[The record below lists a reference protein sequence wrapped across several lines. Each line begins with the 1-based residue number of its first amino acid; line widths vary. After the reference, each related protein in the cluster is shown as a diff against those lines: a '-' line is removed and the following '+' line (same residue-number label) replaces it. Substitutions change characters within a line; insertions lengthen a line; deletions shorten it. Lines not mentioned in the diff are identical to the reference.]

1 MRRSD
6 VSKYNGPA
14 LIISNN
20 KLRVYLMKLIKVT
33 ALLILAFTLS
43 ACGDSPPSTSEAPA
57 TVAPP
62 AEPANESEIVLT
74 NGVKTKRIEGFGGV
88 IAEKYDDSQEW
99 WAPYETPNEDAPN
112 VIIFLLDDV
121 GFAQVGSFG
130 GLIETPT
137 IDQLASNGLRF
148 NNFHTTALCSPSR
161 ASLMAGR
168 NPHSIG
174 LGSHA
179 LTAMG
184 FPGYNAIM
192 PESAKSVA
200 NYLEES
206 GYINYALG
214 KWDHT
219 PLYEV
224 SQVGPFDRWPSG
236 EGFHHAYTFMAA
248 DVHQF
253 VPVMWNDHTP
263 EPYHKSVHLDQDLAD
278 RAIEWITG
286 HKSIKPDLPFMM
298 LWASGSMHS
307 PHHAPDSHIDKYRGK
322 FDMGWDKAREEII
335 ARQKELGIIPAD
347 TELTKRIDEIP
358 AWDSL
363 PAEERELYARQMEV
377 FAAQMEWVDLQIG
390 RVVAE
395 LERIGELDNTLIF
408 VTADNGAS
416 GEGGLAGTFN
426 ETYVLNGLP
435 TPLEANLGHLEDWG
449 RENTYPHYHAGWAM
463 AGNTPFRY
471 FKQSEHRG
479 GQQDHLVVHWPNG
492 IKAKGE
498 IRDQYHHISD
508 IAPTIL
514 EAAGVEV
521 PEVYHGVKQQPMDG
535 VSMIYAFDAAD
546 APNRKQRQYYEMF
559 GNRAIWVDGWKAVTL
574 HANRMPWD
582 LAVTLPFDQDEWEL
596 YNVAEDFSESR
607 NLADENPEKLA
618 ELVAIFDEEAW
629 KYNVYPLY
637 DDMIKRI
644 GAQQDRL
651 FGDQK
656 EFVYFAPGAVRI
668 AEKSSAPVKNR
679 AHTIEATLERKGG
692 EQGVIVAV
700 GGMTGGYTMFVKNNR
715 LYYDYNYLDGVH
727 YILESPPLTGGA
739 TNVKFSF
746 TKTREFGGNGE
757 LYINGELVDEVE
769 MPLMHVSTYSLAETF
784 DVGRDTGTQV
794 SRMYTDPFAYNG
806 ELDRVIFQVSND
818 NTVPPRMLPPA
829 AYR

>member
-1 MRRSD
+1 M
-6 VSKYNGPA
+6 
-14 LIISNN
+14 SN
-20 KLRVYLMKLIKVT
+20 LSRVG
-33 ALLILAFTLS
+33 LILLASLTL
-43 ACGDSPPSTSEAPA
+43 ALPA
-57 TVAPP
+57 GAQ
-62 AEPANESEIVLT
+62 
-74 NGVKTKRIEGFGGV
+74 KTKKVEGFGGV
-88 IAEKYDDSQEW
+88 IAESYADSKEW
-99 WAPYETPNEDAPN
+99 WPPETRPPEGAPN

-130 GLIETPT
+130 ALIETPN
-137 IDQLASNGLRF
+137 IDKLADNGLRF

-200 NYLEES
+200 NYLSEH
-206 GYINYALG
+206 GYVNYALG

-236 EGFHHAYTFMAA
+236 EGFQHAYTFMAA

-253 VPVMWNDHTP
+253 VPVMWDDHSP
-263 EPYHKSVHLDQDLAD
+263 EPYRKSVHLDQDLAD

-307 PHHAPDSHIDKYRGK
+307 PHHAPDSHIDKYKGK
-322 FDMGWDKAREEII
+322 FDMGWDKAREQIL
-335 ARQKELGIIPAD
+335 AKQKKLGIVPQD
-347 TELTKRIDEIP
+347 TKLTERIEQIP

-363 PAEERELYARQMEV
+363 SDEEKGLYARQMEV

-395 LERIGELDNTLIF
+395 LDRIGQLENTLIF

-426 ETYVLNGLP
+426 ETYVLNGLQ
-435 TPLEANLGHLEDWG
+435 TPLEANLRAQEDWG

-479 GQQDHLVVHWPNG
+479 GQQDHLVVHWPAG
-492 IKAKGE
+492 IQAKGE
-498 IRDQYHHISD
+498 IRSQYHHISD
-508 IAPTIL
+508 IAPTIMDIV
-514 EAAGVEV
+514 GVDV
-521 PEVYHGVKQQPMDG
+521 PKEYNSVEQQPMDG
-535 VSMIYAFDAAD
+535 VSMAYAFDDAK
-546 APNRKQRQYYEMF
+546 APNKKKRQYYEMF

-574 HANRMPWD
+574 HAKRMPWD
-582 LAVTLPFDQDEWEL
+582 LNKVSPFDQDEWEL
-596 YNVAEDFSESR
+596 YHVAEDFSEST
-607 NLADENPEKLA
+607 NVAAENPTKLK
-618 ELVAIFDEEAW
+618 ELMAAFDEEAW

-651 FGDQK
+651 FGDKK
-656 EFVYFAPGAVRI
+656 EFVYFAPGAIRI

-679 AHTIEATLERKGG
+679 AHTIETQIEISGD
-692 EQGVIVAV
+692 EEGVIVAC
-700 GGMTGGYTMFVKNNR
+700 GGMTGGYTMFIKDRR
-715 LYYDYNYLDGVH
+715 LYYDYNFLDGVH
-727 YILESPPLTGGA
+727 YILKSPKLPKGKVDL
-739 TNVKFSF
+739 KFSF
-746 TKTREFGGNGE
+746 ERTKPFGGRGE
-757 LYINGELVDEVE
+757 LYVNGKQVDEVE
-769 MPLMHVSTYSLAETF
+769 MPEMHISTYSLAETF

-794 SRMYTDPFAYNG
+794 SKLYEGIFEFNKK
-806 ELDRVIFQVSND
+806 LDRVIFRVSD
-818 NTVPPRMLPPA
+818 ENTVPPRDLPA
-829 AYR
+829 VYY

>member
-1 MRRSD
+1 LFLTLTACELPPD
-6 VSKYNGPA
+6 
-14 LIISNN
+14 SNQA
-20 KLRVYLMKLIKVT
+20 KT
-33 ALLILAFTLS
+33 E
-43 ACGDSPPSTSEAPA
+43 SPEY
-57 TVAPP
+57 
-62 AEPANESEIVLT
+62 
-74 NGVKTKRIEGFGGV
+74 GVQITDGLKTKTVEGFGGV
-88 IAEKYDDSQEW
+88 IAASYEDSEEW
-99 WAPYETPNEDAPN
+99 WEEYEVPNEDAPN

-121 GFAQVGSFG
+121 GFAQLGQSFG
-130 GLIETPT
+130 GLIETPN
-137 IDQLASNGLRF
+137 IDELAANGLRF

-174 LGSHA
+174 MGSHA

-184 FPGYNAIM
+184 FPGYNAAM

-200 NYLEES
+200 NYLADE

-236 EGFHHAYTFMAA
+236 EGFQHAYTFMAA

-263 EPYHKSVHLDQDLAD
+263 EPYRKSVHLDQDLAD
-278 RAIEWITG
+278 RAISWITG

-307 PHHAPDSHIDKYRGK
+307 PHHAPDSIIDKYKGK
-322 FDMGWDKAREEII
+322 FDMGWDKAREEIHANQLEI
-335 ARQKELGIIPAD
+335 GIIPAD
-347 TELTKRIDEIP
+347 TLLTERIDEIP

-363 PAEERELYARQMEV
+363 PDNEKELYARQMEV
-377 FAAQMEWVDLQIG
+377 FAAQMEWVDIQIG
-390 RVVAE
+390 RVVDE

-426 ETYVLNGLP
+426 ETYVLNGLQ
-435 TPLEANLGHLEDWG
+435 TPLEANLRNLEDWG

-479 GQQDHLVVHWPNG
+479 GQHDALVVHWPNG
-492 IKAKGE
+492 VKAKGE
-498 IRDQYHHISD
+498 IRNQYHHISD
-508 IAPTIL
+508 IAPTIMD
-514 EAAGVEV
+514 AAGIEV
-521 PEVYHGVKQQPMDG
+521 PETYKGIEQQPMDG
-535 VSMIYAFDAAD
+535 ISMRYAFDDSA
-546 APNRKQRQYYEMF
+546 APNAKQRQYYEMF
-559 GNRAIWVDGWKAVTL
+559 GNRAIWADGWKAVTL
-574 HANRMPWD
+574 HAKRMPWD

-596 YNVAEDFSESR
+596 YNVAEDFSEAK
-607 NLADENPEKLA
+607 NLAEENPEKLA
-618 ELVAIFDEEAW
+618 EMVAMFDEEAW

-637 DDMIKRI
+637 DDMIARL

-679 AHTIEATLERKGG
+679 AHTIETQLELSGD
-692 EQGVIVAV
+692 EEGVLVAV
-700 GGMTGGYTMFVKNNR
+700 GGMTGGFTMFIQDGK
-715 LYYDYNYLDGVH
+715 LIYDYNYLDGLH
-727 YILESPPLTGGA
+727 YILESDDLPAGIVD
-739 TNVKFSF
+739 VKFSF
-746 TKTREFGGNGE
+746 IKTQPFGGKGE
-757 LYINGELVDEVE
+757 LYVNGEKQSEAE
-769 MPLMHVSTYSLAETF
+769 MPKMHISTYSLAETF
-784 DVGRDTGTQV
+784 DIGRDTGTQV
-794 SRMYTDPFAYNG
+794 SKMYEDPFAYNG
-806 ELDRVIFQVSND
+806 QLDRVIITVSDD
-818 NTVPPRMLPPA
+818 NTVPPRTLSPA
-829 AYR
+829 SYR

>member
-1 MRRSD
+1 
-6 VSKYNGPA
+6 
-14 LIISNN
+14 
-20 KLRVYLMKLIKVT
+20 MKSIFLVLVVI
-33 ALLILAFTLS
+33 LLA
-43 ACGDSPPSTSEAPA
+43 ACGGAPA
-57 TVAPP
+57 PEVAGNDTPMVG
-62 AEPANESEIVLT
+62 EFSVSES
-74 NGVKTKRIEGFGGV
+74 GAKTKNIEGFDGV
-88 IAEKYDDSQEW
+88 IAEKYSDSSEW
-99 WAPYETPNEDAPN
+99 WASEQLPEEGSPNI
-112 VIIFLLDDV
+112 IIFVLDDV
-121 GFAQVGSFG
+121 GFAQIESFG
-130 GLIETPT
+130 GLIHTPN
-137 IDQLASNGLRF
+137 IDELANNGLRY

-200 NYLEES
+200 NYLEEE

-236 EGFHHAYTFMAA
+236 EGFQHAYTFMAA

-263 EPYHKSVHLDQDLAD
+263 EPYRKSIHLDQDLAD

-307 PHHAPDSHIDKYRGK
+307 PHHAPDSHIDKYKGK
-322 FDMGWDKAREEII
+322 FDQGWDKAREEIYE
-335 ARQKELGIIPAD
+335 RQLALGIIPAN
-347 TELTKRIDEIP
+347 TKLTDRIDEIP

-363 PAEERELYARQMEV
+363 PDEEKALYARQMEV
-377 FAAQMEWVDLQIG
+377 FAAQLEWVDLQIG
-390 RVVAE
+390 RVVAA

-416 GEGGLAGTFN
+416 GEGGLTGTFN
-426 ETYVLNGLP
+426 ETYVLNGLQ
-435 TPLEANLGHLEDWG
+435 TPLDANFRALEDWG

-471 FKQSEHRG
+471 FKQSQHRG

-498 IRDQYHHISD
+498 IRSQYHHISD
-508 IAPTIL
+508 IAPTIM
-514 EAAGVEV
+514 EAVGIEV
-521 PEVYHGVKQQPMDG
+521 PEEIYGVEQQPMDG
-535 VSMIYAFDAAD
+535 VSMMYSFDNKDAA
-546 APNRKQRQYYEMF
+546 NQKERQYYEMF
-559 GNRAIWVDGWKAVTL
+559 GNRAIWSDGWKAVTL

-582 LAVTLPFDQDEWEL
+582 LNTVLPFENDEWEL
-596 YNVAEDFSESR
+596 YNVAEDFSETN
-607 NLADENPEKLA
+607 NLAEENPEKLA
-618 ELVAIFDEEAW
+618 EMIAIFDEEAW

-637 DDMIKRI
+637 DDMIQRL

-651 FGDQK
+651 FGDQT
-656 EFVYFAPGAVRI
+656 EFVYFSPGAVRI

-679 AHTIEATLERKGG
+679 AHSIETQIDVQG
-692 EQGVIVAV
+692 EEDGVIVAV
-700 GGMTGGYTMFVKNNR
+700 GGMTGGYSMFIKDNR
-715 LYYDYNYLDGVH
+715 LYYDYNFLDGVH
-727 YILESPPLTGGA
+727 YTLQSPPLPLGK
-739 TNVKFSF
+739 VDLKFNF
-746 TKTREFGGNGE
+746 IKTQDFGGIGE
-757 LYINGELVDEVE
+757 LYVNGEKVDEIE
-769 MPLMHVSTYSLAETF
+769 MPQMHVATYSLAETF

-794 SRMYTDPFAYNG
+794 TDLYSGISKFNG
-806 ELDRVIFQVSND
+806 ELDRVIITVSD
-818 NTVPPRMLPPA
+818 ESTVPPRQLPA
-829 AYR
+829 NYY

>member
-1 MRRSD
+1 MYTRPGKTLTGLSLGAFAASSLSPSLGEAAETQEWKGKI
-6 VSKYNGPA
+6 SK
-14 LIISNN
+14 
-20 KLRVYLMKLIKVT
+20 
-33 ALLILAFTLS
+33 
-43 ACGDSPPSTSEAPA
+43 
-57 TVAPP
+57 
-62 AEPANESEIVLT
+62 
-74 NGVKTKRIEGFGGV
+74 
-88 IAEKYDDSQEW
+88 KYEDSQEW
-99 WAPYETPNEDAPN
+99 WAPEVRPPEGAPN

-121 GFAQVGSFG
+121 GFAQLGQSFG
-130 GLIETPT
+130 GLIETPN
-137 IDQLASNGLRF
+137 IDKLAENGIRF
-148 NNFHTTALCSPSR
+148 NNFHTTALSSPSR
-161 ASLMAGR
+161 ATLMAGR

-200 NYLEES
+200 NYLEQA

-224 SQVGPFDRWPSG
+224 SQVGPFHRWPSG

-253 VPVMWNDHTP
+253 IPVMWNDHTP
-263 EPYHKSVHLDQDLAD
+263 EPYRKTYHLDKDLAD

-286 HKSIKPDLPFMM
+286 HKSIKQDLPFMM

-307 PHHAPDSHIDKYRGK
+307 PHQAPPEYRAKYRGK
-322 FDMGWDKAREEII
+322 FDMGWDKAREMIL
-335 ARQKELGIIPAD
+335 AKQKELGIVPKNTKLTERIP
-347 TELTKRIDEIP
+347 EIP

-363 PAEERELYARQMEV
+363 DEEHKMMYARQMEV
-377 FAAQMEWVDLQIG
+377 FAAQMEHVDYQMG
-390 RVVAE
+390 RIIDT

-426 ETYVLNGLP
+426 ETYVLNGLQ
-435 TPLEANLGHLEDWG
+435 TPFESNLRNYAVWG
-449 RENTYPHYHAGWAM
+449 DATTYPHYHAGWAM

-479 GQQDHLVVHWPNG
+479 GQHDALVVHWPKG

-498 IRDQYHHISD
+498 IRTQYHHIAD

-514 EAAGVEV
+514 EAAGLKM
-521 PEVYHGVKQQPMDG
+521 PEDYHGVKQQPMEG
-535 VSMIYAFDAAD
+535 KSMMYAFDNPK
-546 APNRKQRQYYEMF
+546 APNVKKRQYYEMF

-574 HANRMPWD
+574 HAKRMPWN
-582 LAVTLPFDQDEWEL
+582 VNVVLPFEQDEWEL
-596 YNVAEDFSESR
+596 YHVAEDFSEST
-607 NLADENPEKLA
+607 NLAEKYPQKLE
-618 ELVAIFDEEAW
+618 ELKKIFDEEAW

-637 DDMIKRI
+637 DDMIMRLAK
-644 GAQQDRL
+644 QQDRL

-656 EFVYFAPGAVRI
+656 VFTYFAPGAVRI

-679 AHTIEATLERKGG
+679 SHMIETEIDLTGQE
-692 EQGVIVAV
+692 EGVIVAV
-700 GGMTGGYTMFVKNNR
+700 GGMTGGFTMFIKGGK
-715 LYYDYNYLDGVH
+715 LYYDYNFLDGV
-727 YILESPPLTGGA
+727 YYTMVSPPLPKGPTDL
-739 TNVKFSF
+739 KFNF
-746 TKTREFGGNGE
+746 IKTKEFGGTGE
-757 LYINGELVDEVE
+757 LYVNGKKVDEKN
-769 MPLMHVSTYSLAETF
+769 MPQMHISTYSLAETF

-794 SRMYTDPFAYNG
+794 SRIYAGSPFPFNG
-806 ELDRVIFQVSND
+806 ELDRVTITLTD
-818 NTVPPRMLPPA
+818 ADAPVPDLPA
-829 AYR
+829 ANYR

>member
-1 MRRSD
+1 MKRL
-6 VSKYNGPA
+6 VSLWVA
-14 LIISNN
+14 F
-20 KLRVYLMKLIKVT
+20 T
-33 ALLILAFTLS
+33 ALMLLAACTQPSGGGDGQS
-43 ACGDSPPSTSEAPA
+43 AAGTEYGP
-57 TVAPP
+57 
-62 AEPANESEIVLT
+62 EIVMVD
-74 NGVKTKRIEGFGGV
+74 GVKTKRVEGFGGV
-88 IAEKYDDSQEW
+88 IAERYDDSKEW
-99 WAPYETPNEDAPN
+99 WPDYEEPNEDAPN

-130 GLIETPT
+130 ALIETPN

-168 NPHSIG
+168 FPHSIG

-184 FPGYNAIM
+184 FPGYNAVM

-200 NYLEES
+200 NYLGEA
-206 GYINYALG
+206 GYVNYALG

-263 EPYHKSVHLDQDLAD
+263 EPYRKSVHLDQDLAD

-307 PHHAPDSHIDKYRGK
+307 PHHAPDSHIDKYKGK
-322 FDMGWDKAREEII
+322 FDMGWDVAREQIL
-335 ARQKELGIIPAD
+335 ARQIELGVVPEGTQL
-347 TELTKRIDEIP
+347 TERIDEIP

-363 PAEERELYARQMEV
+363 PEEEKSLYARQMEV
-377 FAAQMEWVDLQIG
+377 FAAQMEWVDMQIG
-390 RVVAE
+390 RVVEE

-426 ETYVLNGLP
+426 ETYVLNGLQ
-435 TPLEANLGHLEDWG
+435 TPLEANLRAQEDWG

-479 GQQDHLVVHWPNG
+479 GQHDALVVHWPNG
-492 IKAKGE
+492 IEAQGE
-498 IRDQYHHISD
+498 VRSQYHHISD
-508 IAPTIL
+508 IAPTIM
-514 EAAGVEV
+514 EAAGITV
-521 PEVYHGVKQQPMDG
+521 PEEYHGVEQQPMDG
-535 VSMIYAFDAAD
+535 VSMIYAFNDAD
-546 APNRKQRQYYEMF
+546 APNRKERQYYEMF

-582 LAVTLPFDQDEWEL
+582 VNVVLPFDQDEWEL
-596 YNVAEDFSESR
+596 YHVANDFSEST
-607 NLADENPEKLA
+607 NVAEQNPQKLA
-618 ELVAIFDEEAW
+618 ELIEIFDEEAW

-637 DDMIKRI
+637 DDMIARL

-651 FGDQK
+651 FGEQT
-656 EFVYFAPGAVRI
+656 ELIYYAPGAVRI

-679 AHTIEATLERKGG
+679 AHTIETNIDLQGDE
-692 EQGVIVAV
+692 EGVIVAV
-700 GGMTGGYTMFVKNNR
+700 GGMTGGYSMFIKDNK
-715 LYYDYNYLDGVH
+715 LYYDYNFLDGVH
-727 YILESPPLTGGA
+727 YVLESPPLPTGP
-739 TNVKFSF
+739 TDLKFNF
-746 TKTREFGGNGE
+746 ILTQPFGGTGE
-757 LYINGELVDEVE
+757 LFVNGQKVDEVE
-769 MPLMHVSTYSLAETF
+769 MPQMHISTYSLAETF
-784 DVGRDTGTQV
+784 DVGMDTGTQV
-794 SRMYTDPFAYNG
+794 SAMYTDPFEFTG
-806 ELDRVIFQVSND
+806 LIDRVIFNVSD
-818 NTVPPRMLPPA
+818 DEAVAPRDMPTQN
-829 AYR
+829 Y

>member
-1 MRRSD
+1 MSNLKFV
-6 VSKYNGPA
+6 VS
-14 LIISNN
+14 L
-20 KLRVYLMKLIKVT
+20 VT
-33 ALLILAFTLS
+33 ILFLA
-43 ACGDSPPSTSEAPA
+43 ACGVDSGSADSEA
-57 TVAPP
+57 TEEFSV
-62 AEPANESEIVLT
+62 SDS
-74 NGVKTKRIEGFGGV
+74 GVKIKNIEGFGGV
-88 IAEKYDDSQEW
+88 IAEKYSDSQEW
-99 WAPYETPNEDAPN
+99 WAEEERPKEDAPN

-130 GLIETPT
+130 ALINTPN
-137 IDQLASNGLRF
+137 IDALADNGLRY

-161 ASLMAGR
+161 ATLMAGR
-168 NPHSIG
+168 FPHSIG

-200 NYLEES
+200 NYLQGE
-206 GYINYALG
+206 GYVNYALG

-236 EGFHHAYTFMAA
+236 EGFEHAYTFMAA

-253 VPVMWNDHTP
+253 VPVMWNDHSP
-263 EPYHKSVHLDQDLAD
+263 EPYHKSAHLDQDLAD

-307 PHHAPDSHIDKYRGK
+307 PHHAPDSHLDKYKGK
-322 FDMGWDKAREEII
+322 FDMGWDKAREEILE
-335 ARQKELGIIPAD
+335 RQKALGIVPVD
-347 TELTKRIDEIP
+347 TKLTERIDQIP

-363 PAEERELYARQMEV
+363 SAEEQSLYARQMEV
-377 FAAQMEWVDLQIG
+377 FAGQMEWVDLQIG
-390 RVVAE
+390 RIVAA

-408 VTADNGAS
+408 VTSDNGAS

-426 ETYVLNGLP
+426 ETYVLNGLQ
-435 TPLEANLGHLEDWG
+435 TPLEANLRAQEDWG

-479 GQQDHLVVHWPNG
+479 GQANHLVVHWPDR

-498 IRDQYHHISD
+498 IRHQYHHISD
-508 IAPTIL
+508 IAPTIM
-514 EAAGVEV
+514 EAAGIEV
-521 PEVYHGVKQQPMDG
+521 PETYNGVVQQPMDG
-535 VSMIYAFDAAD
+535 ISLIYSFDDAD
-546 APNRKQRQYYEMF
+546 APNRKKRQYYEMF

-582 LAVTLPFDQDEWEL
+582 INVVLPFESDEWEL
-596 YNVAEDFSESR
+596 YHVAEDFSEST
-607 NLADENPEKLA
+607 NLAEQHPEKLA
-618 ELVAIFDEEAW
+618 ELIEIFDEEAW

-637 DDMIKRI
+637 DDMIQRL

-656 EFVYFAPGAVRI
+656 EFIYFAPGAVRI

-679 AHTIEATLERKGG
+679 AHTIETQIDLTG
-692 EQGVIVAV
+692 EEAGVIAAV
-700 GGMTGGYTMFVKNNR
+700 GGMTGGYTMFIKDHR
-715 LYYDYNYLDGVH
+715 LYYDYNFLDGVH
-727 YILESPPLTGGA
+727 YIMRSSTLPIGETDL
-739 TNVKFSF
+739 KFNF
-746 TKTREFGGNGE
+746 IKTRPFGGIGE
-757 LYINGELVDEVE
+757 LYVNGEKVDEIE
-769 MPLMHVSTYSLAETF
+769 MPQMHIATYSLAETF
-784 DVGRDTGTQV
+784 DIGRDTGTQV
-794 SRMYTDPFAYNG
+794 SRMYTGIFKFDG
-806 ELDRVIFQVSND
+806 DIDRVIITVSD
-818 NTVPPRMLPPA
+818 ENTVPPRDLPA
-829 AYR
+829 IFY

>member
-1 MRRSD
+1 MW
-6 VSKYNGPA
+6 K
-14 LIISNN
+14 IISV
-20 KLRVYLMKLIKVT
+20 L
-33 ALLILAFTLS
+33 ALFTLA
-43 ACGDSPPSTSEAPA
+43 ACGGEPA
-57 TVAPP
+57 GE
-62 AEPANESEIVLT
+62 AEPANATSEPEFSVSES
-74 NGVKTKRIEGFGGV
+74 GVKTKNVEGFGGV
-88 IAEKYDDSQEW
+88 IAESYQDSQEW
-99 WAPYETPNEDAPN
+99 WAEEELPNEDAPN

-130 GLIETPT
+130 ALIDTPN
-137 IDQLASNGLRF
+137 IDRLADNGLRF

-161 ASLMAGR
+161 ATLMAGR

-200 NYLEES
+200 NYLQQE
-206 GYINYALG
+206 GYVNYALG

-236 EGFHHAYTFMAA
+236 EGFQHAYTFMAA

-263 EPYHKSVHLDQDLAD
+263 EPYRKSVHLDQDLAD

-307 PHHAPDSHIDKYRGK
+307 PHHAPDSYIDRYAGK
-322 FDMGWDKAREEII
+322 FDQGWDVAREEILE
-335 ARQKELGIIPAD
+335 RQKALGIVPAD
-347 TELTKRIDEIP
+347 TLMTERIDEIP

-363 PAEERELYARQMEV
+363 PDQEKKLYARQMEV
-377 FAAQMEWVDLQIG
+377 FAAQMEWVDHQIG

-395 LERIGELDNTLIF
+395 LERIGQLDNTLIF
-408 VTADNGAS
+408 VTSDNGAS

-426 ETYVLNGLP
+426 ETYVLNGLQ
-435 TPLEANLGHLEDWG
+435 TPLEANLSHLEDWG

-479 GQQDHLVVHWPNG
+479 GQQDHLVVHWPDG
-492 IKAKGE
+492 IEAKGE
-498 IRDQYHHISD
+498 IRSQYHHISD
-508 IAPTIL
+508 IAPTIMQ
-514 EAAGVEV
+514 AAGIEV
-521 PEVYHGVKQQPMDG
+521 PDEIYGVEQQPMDG
-535 VSMIYAFDAAD
+535 VSMMYAFNDAA
-546 APNRKQRQYYEMF
+546 APNRKERQYYEMF

-582 LAVTLPFDQDEWEL
+582 VNVVLPFENDEWEL
-596 YNVAEDFSESR
+596 YHVAEDFSEST
-607 NLADENPEKLA
+607 NLAEANPEKLQ
-618 ELVAIFDEEAW
+618 ELIAIFDEEAW

-637 DDMIKRI
+637 DDMIRRL

-651 FGDQK
+651 FGDQT
-656 EFVYFAPGAVRI
+656 EFVYFAPGAIRI

-679 AHTIEATLERKGG
+679 AHTIETRIDLTG
-692 EQGVIVAV
+692 EEEGVIAAV
-700 GGMTGGYTMFVKNNR
+700 GGMTGGYTMFIKDHR
-715 LYYDYNYLDGVH
+715 LYYDYNFLDGVH
-727 YILESPPLTGGA
+727 YILRSSTLPRGTTDL
-739 TNVKFSF
+739 KFNF
-746 TKTREFGGNGE
+746 IKTQSFGGTGE
-757 LYINGELVDEVE
+757 LYVNGEKVDEVE
-769 MPLMHVSTYSLAETF
+769 MPQMHIATYSLAETF
-784 DVGRDTGTQV
+784 DIGRDTGTQV
-794 SRMYTDPFAYNG
+794 SDLYTGIFKFNAD
-806 ELDRVIFQVSND
+806 LDRVLVTVSD
-818 NTVPPRMLPPA
+818 ENTVPPRQLPA
-829 AYR
+829 TYY

>member
-1 MRRSD
+1 MKRYLPLITLFSALSLVACHD
-6 VSKYNGPA
+6 DEVATTETGNKSSSAAESGPQVA
-14 LIISNN
+14 E
-20 KLRVYLMKLIKVT
+20 IKMVDG
-33 ALLILAFTLS
+33 I
-43 ACGDSPPSTSEAPA
+43 
-57 TVAPP
+57 
-62 AEPANESEIVLT
+62 
-74 NGVKTKRIEGFGGV
+74 KTKVVPGFEGV
-88 IAEKYDDSQEW
+88 IAESYDDSKEW
-99 WAPYETPNEDAPN
+99 WPGYKEPKADAPN

-130 GLIETPT
+130 GLIETPN
-137 IDQLASNGLRF
+137 IDALADNGVRF

-200 NYLEES
+200 NYLQEE

-236 EGFHHAYTFMAA
+236 EGFQHAYTFMAA

-263 EPYHKSVHLDQDLAD
+263 EPYRKSKHLDEDLAD

-307 PHHAPDSHIDKYRGK
+307 PHHAPDSHIDKYKGK
-322 FDMGWDKAREEII
+322 FDMGWDKAREQILAKQI
-335 ARQKELGIIPAD
+335 KLGIVPAD
-347 TELTKRIDEIP
+347 TVLTERIDVIP

-363 PAEERELYARQMEV
+363 PDNEKELYARQMEV

-390 RVVAE
+390 RVVKE

-426 ETYVLNGLP
+426 ETYVLNGLQ
-435 TPLEANLGHLEDWG
+435 TPLQDNFDNLADWG

-508 IAPTIL
+508 IAPTIM

-521 PEVYHGVKQQPMDG
+521 PETYNGVEQQPMDG
-535 VSMIYAFDAAD
+535 VSMAYAFDDAD
-546 APNRKQRQYYEMF
+546 APNRKERQYYEMF

-574 HANRMPWD
+574 HAKRMPWE

-596 YNVAEDFSESR
+596 YHVAEDFAEAH
-607 NLADENPEKLA
+607 NLARENPEKLA
-618 ELVAIFDEEAW
+618 ELIEIFDEEAW

-637 DDMIKRI
+637 DDMIARI
-644 GAQQDRL
+644 GKQQDRL
-651 FGDQK
+651 FGDQT
-656 EFVYFAPGAVRI
+656 EFVYFAPGAIRI

-679 AHTIEATLERKGG
+679 AHTIETKLEIQGG
-692 EQGVIVAV
+692 EEGVIVAV
-700 GGMTGGYTMFVKNNR
+700 GGMTGGYAMFVKEDK
-715 LYYDYNYLDGVH
+715 LYYDYNYLNGVH
-727 YILESPPLTGGA
+727 YQLESPNLTDGV
-739 TNVKFSF
+739 TEVKFNF
-746 TKTREFGGNGE
+746 IKTQEFGGKGE
-757 LYINGELVDEVE
+757 LYINGEKVDEVE
-769 MPLMHVSTYSLAETF
+769 MPLMHISTYSLAETF

-794 SRMYTDPFAYNG
+794 STMYQDPFPYDG
-806 ELDRVIFQVSND
+806 PLDRVIFTVSNESV
-818 NTVPPRMLPPA
+818 VPPRTMGTGT
-829 AYR
+829 Y

>member
-1 MRRSD
+1 M
-6 VSKYNGPA
+6 KYIP
-14 LIISNN
+14 IIVLS
-20 KLRVYLMKLIKVT
+20 
-33 ALLILAFTLS
+33 LLLA
-43 ACGDSPPSTSEAPA
+43 ACEDE
-57 TVAPP
+57 P
-62 AEPANESEIVLT
+62 AEKAEVDTQPVAMEASDPESSA
-74 NGVKTKRIEGFGGV
+74 VKTKAIEGFAGV
-88 IAEKYDDSQEW
+88 IAKKYGDSKEW
-99 WAPYETPNEDAPN
+99 WAPEKRPRKDAPN

-130 GLIETPT
+130 GLISTPN
-137 IDQLASNGLRF
+137 IDKLADNGLRF

-200 NYLEES
+200 NYLQEE
-206 GYINYALG
+206 GYVNYALG

-236 EGFHHAYTFMAA
+236 EGFQHAYTFMAA

-263 EPYHKSVHLDQDLAD
+263 EEYRKSEHLDKDLAD
-278 RAIEWITG
+278 RAINWITG
-286 HKSIKPDLPFMM
+286 HKSIKKDLPFMM

-307 PHHAPDSHIDKYRGK
+307 PHHAPDSHIDRYKGK
-322 FDMGWDKAREEII
+322 FDMGWDKAREII
-335 ARQKELGIIPAD
+335 LQQQIAKGVVPAGTRL
-347 TELTKRIDEIP
+347 TERIDQIP

-363 PAEERELYARQMEV
+363 PEQEKKLYARQMEV
-377 FAAQMEWVDLQIG
+377 FAAQMEWVDHQIG
-390 RVVAE
+390 RVVNE
-395 LERIGELDNTLIF
+395 LDRIGELDNTLIF

-426 ETYVLNGLP
+426 ETYVLNGLQ

-479 GQQDHLVVHWPNG
+479 GQQDHMVVHWPNG
-492 IKAKGE
+492 IEAKGE
-498 IRDQYHHISD
+498 VRSQYHHISD
-508 IAPTIL
+508 VAPTIMQ
-514 EAAGVEV
+514 AAGITV
-521 PEVYHGVKQQPMDG
+521 PDEYHGVKQQPMEG
-535 VSMIYAFDAAD
+535 TSMLYAFNKAD
-546 APNRKQRQYYEMF
+546 APNQKKRQYYEMF
-559 GNRAIWVDGWKAVTL
+559 GNRAIWVDGWKAVAL
-574 HANRMPWD
+574 HANRMPWE
-582 LAVTLPFDQDEWEL
+582 LNKVEPFESDPWEL
-596 YNVAEDFSESR
+596 YHVAEDFSESTD
-607 NLADENPEKLA
+607 LSQEHPEKLA
-618 ELVAIFDEEAW
+618 ELRKIFDEEAW

-637 DDMIKRI
+637 DDMIKRL

-679 AHTIEATLERKGG
+679 AHTIETRIDIKG
-692 EQGVIVAV
+692 EEEGVIVAV
-700 GGMTGGYTMFVKNNR
+700 GGMTGGYTMFIKDSR
-715 LYYDYNYLDGVH
+715 LYYDYNFLDGVH
-727 YILESPPLTGGA
+727 YILKSSPLPKGKIDL
-739 TNVKFSF
+739 KFRF
-746 TKTREFGGNGE
+746 TKTKPFGGVGE
-757 LYINGELVDEVE
+757 LYVNGDKVDEVE
-769 MPLMHVSTYSLAETF
+769 MPQMHVATYSLAETF
-784 DVGRDTGTQV
+784 DIGRDTGTQV
-794 SRMYTDPFAYNG
+794 SDLYTGIFKFNG
-806 ELDRVIFQVSND
+806 KLDRVIITVSDD
-818 NTVPPRMLPPA
+818 NTVPPRDLPA
-829 AYR
+829 NYY